1 MALLE
6 TSGITFSFGGNLALD
21 DVSLAMNVG
30 EVTGLIGPN
39 GAGKTTLFNVVSG
52 LLTPTSGHIMLDAKD
67 VTKLPP
73 YKRAHRGL
81 SRTFQRLEPFTSLS
95 VRDNIRVAGQIR
107 NAWKRGIRGAV
118 SHVNPE
124 ADRIIEMVGL
134 TAVAHRDVAELPTGQ
149 ARLVEL
155 GRALMTKPRALL
167 LDEPASGQTEQE
179 TAAFGELLGRL
190 AVEDQ
195 LAICL
200 VEHDVGLVMGVCHK
214 IYVLDYGKVIAAGT
228 AEEIR
233 EDPAVIDAYLGTPEG
248 VTA

>member
-21 DVSLAMNVG
+21 DVTLAMNVG

-39 GAGKTTLFNVVSG
+39 GAGKTTLFNVVTG
-52 LLTPTSGHIMLDAKD
+52 LLMPSSGHVRLDGKD
-67 VTKLPP
+67 ITGLPP
-73 YKRAHRGL
+73 YRRAHRGL
-81 SRTFQRLEPFTSLS
+81 SRTFQQLELFTSLS

-107 NAWKRGIRGAV
+107 NTWKRGIRGAV
-118 SHVNPE
+118 GHVSSE
-124 ADRIIEMVGL
+124 ADRIIQLVGL
-134 TAVAHRDVAELPTGQ
+134 SAVANKDVAELPTGQ

-179 TAAFGELLGRL
+179 IEAFGEFLGRL
-190 AVEDQ
+190 AVEDE

-214 IYVLDYGKVIAAGT
+214 IYVLDYGKVIARGT

-233 EDPAVIDAYLGTPEG
+233 KDPAVIDAYLGTPEG
-248 VTA
+248 VTT